1 MKTIYRITAAAPN
14 RIAIIARPRGGD
26 WLSDEVSALCW
37 EGVDVLVSIQEEC
50 KECGVAAIR
59 FLNLPV
65 PDRSLPTDRDAF
77 LRAVDELAHLVAE
90 GRYVA
95 VHCRA
100 GIGRSSLLAASVL
113 VRLGWGVDEAFAAI
127 ETARGCPVPDTPQ
140 QRHWVILNVPAPVT
154 RS

>member
-1 MKTIYRITAAAPN
+1 MVKTIYRITAAAPN

-37 EGVDVLVSIQEEC
+37 EGVDVLVSMLTKEETDELGLQEEG
-50 KECGVAAIR
+50 KECGVAAIS

-77 LRAVDELAHLVAE
+77 LRTVDELAHLVAE

-100 GIGRSSLLAASVL
+100 GIGRS
-113 VRLGWGVDEAFAAI
+113 
-127 ETARGCPVPDTPQ
+127 ARE
-140 QRHWVILNVPAPVT
+140 
-154 RS
+154 